1 MNHCWQLNGRGSAV
15 DPTDSGLEL
24 LVSLANEVE
33 SEQPRHVV
41 VDTSLFEKQKL
52 LLILLGHVLRHNNY
66 VRVLTQVKTEC
77 LNYAINKTDILT

>member
-33 SEQPRHVV
+33 SEQPRHVI
-41 VDTSLFEKQKL
+41 VDTSLFEKTKTTLNLASARSQAYQLCEGVNSGQNRMFKL
-52 LLILLGHVLRHNNY
+52 
-66 VRVLTQVKTEC
+66 C
-77 LNYAINKTDILT
+77 NK